1 MIRAII
7 NWMVGIIESFFG
19 MTIFVAFVGFIPLVL
34 DAINLTGWESFEA
47 AAKSIACLACAAYFP
62 YEIGTLVKGR

>member
-34 DAINLTGWESFEA
+34 DAINLTGWESFWA
-47 AAKSIACLACAAYFP
+47 IIKAIFCLTYIIFFP
-62 YEIGTLVKGR
+62 YIIGTCLRGE

>member
-7 NWMVGIIESFFG
+7 NWVVGIIESFFG

-47 AAKSIACLACAAYFP
+47 AAKSVACLVCAAYFP
-62 YEIGTLVKGR
+62 YEIGTLVKGK